1 MSKQASLSS
10 ENPAPAEKWGDS
22 AVADGIGA
30 IDWSETPLGPASGW
44 PEDLRQVLRAILET
58 PDPRFLWWGES
69 GLTFYNDAA
78 LALLGAAHPQALG
91 QPAEQAR
98 FCDGTKIPFN
108 GKTDQSAEPLAVT
121 VQRHSFAEEAHFTF
135 TYRAVAGGVVGAA
148 TEVTER
154 ILNQRRMGILRRLA
168 GIQARTADQ
177 ACRAAA
183 QIIEEQPRD
192 FSFALIYMINAGE
205 KQARLM
211 RRIGIAASDPYAP
224 TLIDLEHPS
233 DCPWPLARVL
243 QGKAEKIFGLDRAA
257 KLPGGFWPE
266 PARSAVLV
274 PFSGAERL
282 DGFTIVGASPR
293 LALDSSYADFLE
305 LFTAALAGALAQ
317 ARSHE
322 QSRAQ
327 RETATLL
334 ENLKH
339 RDAER
344 AQEARAVGQLYRL
357 SAQLLRPASLRDA
370 LTQILDAS
378 IELLGADL
386 GNVQIH
392 EAERNELR
400 TIAQRGFSTEFL
412 TYFEKVT
419 AADGSACGMALAKR
433 AAVLIED
440 TERDEKFRPH
450 RAMAAKAGFR
460 AVFSVPLISRRG
472 DVLGVLS
479 THWREPRRPEE
490 REVRML
496 ELYAGHAVDAIE
508 RIGAEEARRE
518 SEIDRQKFVS
528 LVENCTDFIGM
539 AGSDGRVLYINPAG
553 RDLIGLDSEAAMC
566 QTRIVDYLATD
577 VRGYESE
584 ILDKVRSSGQ
594 WEGEIAFKHVKTGVV
609 LPVYQVVFQ
618 IRYPNDAGALCFAT
632 VARDISRRK
641 QSEIMLRA
649 SEERFRI
656 ATRAGKVGVWDWD
669 IVRNRISWS
678 ESLYAMHG
686 VKPEAFNAT
695 LESYAALIHP
705 DDSARVS
712 EEIARCLE
720 TGGTY
725 EIEFRILRPDG
736 QIVWIFTDGTV
747 IREDERPVR
756 MLGATVDI
764 TEHKRL
770 EEALR
775 QSERKLRDQAQQL
788 EQQLIASGR
797 LISLGEVTAS
807 MAHEFNNPL
816 GIIIGFVEDLLGGKK
831 AGDAEFH
838 ALKIIEEESRRCKK
852 IVQDLMEYARPKNAE
867 MAPTQVAN
875 VISRCIQLL
884 ETHFYKQRVE
894 AITEIDP
901 ALPRIYADAQ
911 QLTQVLVN
919 LFLNAIDAMPAGGKI
934 IVTAELDAEGTPP
947 ALVLSVADNGI
958 GIEKDFLPKIF
969 QPFYTAKKRRGL
981 GLGLPICE
989 RIITNHRGRI
999 EVKSRPG
1006 EGTTFTVYLP
1016 FEQPAKR

>member
-1 MSKQASLSS
+1 
-10 ENPAPAEKWGDS
+10 
-22 AVADGIGA
+22 
-30 IDWSETPLGPASGW
+30 
-44 PEDLRQVLRAILET
+44 
-58 PDPRFLWWGES
+58 
-69 GLTFYNDAA
+69 
-78 LALLGAAHPQALG
+78 
-91 QPAEQAR
+91 
-98 FCDGTKIPFN
+98 
-108 GKTDQSAEPLAVT
+108 
-121 VQRHSFAEEAHFTF
+121 
-135 TYRAVAGGVVGAA
+135 
-148 TEVTER
+148 
-154 ILNQRRMGILRRLA
+154 
-168 GIQARTADQ
+168 
-177 ACRAAA
+177 
-183 QIIEEQPRD
+183 
-192 FSFALIYMINAGE
+192 
-205 KQARLM
+205 
-211 RRIGIAASDPYAP
+211 
-224 TLIDLEHPS
+224 
-233 DCPWPLARVL
+233 
-243 QGKAEKIFGLDRAA
+243 
-257 KLPGGFWPE
+257 
-266 PARSAVLV
+266 
-274 PFSGAERL
+274 
-282 DGFTIVGASPR
+282 
-293 LALDSSYADFLE
+293 
-305 LFTAALAGALAQ
+305 
-317 ARSHE
+317 
-322 QSRAQ
+322 
-327 RETATLL
+327 
-334 ENLKH
+334 
-339 RDAER
+339 
-344 AQEARAVGQLYRL
+344 
-357 SAQLLRPASLRDA
+357 
-370 LTQILDAS
+370 
-378 IELLGADL
+378 
-386 GNVQIH
+386 
-392 EAERNELR
+392 
-400 TIAQRGFSTEFL
+400 
-412 TYFEKVT
+412 
-419 AADGSACGMALAKR
+419 
-433 AAVLIED
+433 
-440 TERDEKFRPH
+440 
-450 RAMAAKAGFR
+450 
-460 AVFSVPLISRRG
+460 
-472 DVLGVLS
+472 
-479 THWREPRRPEE
+479 
-490 REVRML
+490 
-496 ELYAGHAVDAIE
+496 
-508 RIGAEEARRE
+508 
-518 SEIDRQKFVS
+518 
-528 LVENCTDFIGM
+528 
-539 AGSDGRVLYINPAG
+539 
-553 RDLIGLDSEAAMC
+553 MC

-577 VRGYESE
+577 VHGYESE

-594 WEGEIAFKHVKTGVV
+594 WEGEIAFKHVKTGAVV
-609 LPVYQVVFQ
+609 PVYQVVCQ
-618 IRYPNDAGALCFAT
+618 IRYPNDAGALCVAT

-720 TGGTY
+720 TGETY

-875 VISRCIQLL
+875 VISRCLQLL
-884 ETHFYKQRVE
+884 ETHLYKQRVE
-894 AITEIDP
+894 AITKIDP
-901 ALPRIYADAQ
+901 ALPRIHADAQ